1 LLPYRFDVAESPTT
15 PTTHFSRADQLVRWI
30 IVGVEYA
37 IVGSLL
43 LVAGIVLVHTAV
55 SFLRY
60 GKEFSNSVV
69 AAIDG
74 ILVVIIILDI
84 AHTVFGHLRTSVFP
98 VRPFLVIGILAG
110 VRDILS
116 ASAHLSLSGP
126 LTQRSFYDT
135 LISLGVGVGVVV
147 SLLLGLL
154 LLGLSG
160 HVDDDPEPSDEAAT
174 SSS

>member
-1 LLPYRFDVAESPTT
+1 
-15 PTTHFSRADQLVRWI
+15 VRWI

-60 GKEFSNSVV
+60 GKEFPEAVV
-69 AAIDG
+69 ASIDG

-116 ASAHLSLSGP
+116 ASAHLTLNSP

-147 SLLLGLL
+147 FLLLGLL
-154 LLGLSG
+154 VLGFSG
-160 HVDDDPEPSDEAAT
+160 HADDDQETAHEAAT

>member
-1 LLPYRFDVAESPTT
+1 VADVPANRGNQT
-15 PTTHFSRADQLVRWI
+15 FRADTFVRWVI
-30 IVGVEYA
+30 IAIEYA
-37 IVGSLL
+37 IVASLL
-43 LVAGIVLVHTAV
+43 LVAGIVLVRTV
-55 SFLRY
+55 GSFLRY
-60 GKEFSNSVV
+60 GSAFPDAVV

-116 ASAHLSLSGP
+116 ASAHLTLSNP
-126 LTQRSFYDT
+126 EPQREFYDT

-147 SLLLGLL
+147 FLLLGLVL
-154 LLGLSG
+154 LRFSG
-160 HVDDDPEPSDEAAT
+160 HRDDDESE
-174 SSS
+174 